1 MAKPVYVYPADCE
14 NFTGTGLVGDLKPIQ
29 ATFTEE
35 KNGMSELKIR
45 MPYDEYQKWK
55 ACRTG
60 CILKAEVP
68 VRMPPVIEDDE
79 YATTTDVYS

>member
-1 MAKPVYVYPADCE
+1 MAKPVYVYSPDCE
-14 NFTGTGLVGDLKPIQ
+14 DFTNTGLVGDLKPIS
-29 ATFTEE
+29 AVFTEE
-35 KNGMSELKIR
+35 KNGISELKIR
-45 MPYDEYQKWK
+45 MPYDEYKKWQ

-79 YATTTDVYS
+79 YATTTKVYT

>member
-1 MAKPVYVYPADCE
+1 MANHVYVYAPDCE
-14 NFTGTGLVGDLKPIQ
+14 NFDNTGLVGDLKPIE

-35 KNGMSELKIR
+35 KNGISEVKIR
-45 MPYDEYQKWK
+45 LTYDEYNKWK
-55 ACRTG
+55 ACRSG
-60 CILKAEVP
+60 CILKCEVP